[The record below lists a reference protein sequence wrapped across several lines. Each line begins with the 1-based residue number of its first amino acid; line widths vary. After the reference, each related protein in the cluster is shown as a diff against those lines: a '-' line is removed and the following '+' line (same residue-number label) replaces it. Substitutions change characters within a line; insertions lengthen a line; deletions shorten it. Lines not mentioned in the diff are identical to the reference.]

1 MNPVSLI
8 QLPADVTQ
16 AWHGSSI
23 PQGET
28 PQGSPLERG
37 LALATLLVAVCAG
50 VVFGLAG

>member
-1 MNPVSLI
+1 MNPLSLI
-8 QLPADVTQ
+8 QLPADMTQ
-16 AWHGSSI
+16 AMHGSQV
-23 PQGET
+23 PVGET